1 VDLVLV
7 HGLTGNSV
15 ATWTNDADSFW
26 PAWLSKDYEY
36 VNVWTADYPAPLT
49 RLATKG
55 SRFDIRSSAKA
66 LVDYCATTSL
76 GSRNTV
82 WVAHSLGGLVLKQL
96 LYVSKDLQ
104 ASRYKRFW
112 DTTRGVVF
120 LATPHTGNGF
130 AGAVRDLGFPRPS
143 EAVRDL
149 APGSFLNDLNTW
161 FRNNADPSALTVLSY
176 AEKEPLKVARVGTTI
191 IVSEA
196 AADPGIKGSVCI
208 PVPHDHMTIAKLP
221 SRDDPIYR
229 ALGALVQDLAP
240 EETSSKTEGSARR
253 WPVQIESRTQQSSDA
268 EYDGSE
274 QIAPVIR
281 LRPRRVPA
289 QGSTREILERL
300 RRAPMPSSTSKGSQ
314 GAALLALEGPLRQ
327 YVDMVGPNT
336 RSGQL
341 AKALEALVGDI
352 AQAGTGPSRDSAIA
366 EYRRMKTLLVALLEA
381 QQ

>member
-112 DTTRGVVF
+112 DTTG
-120 LATPHTGNGF
+120 
-130 AGAVRDLGFPRPS
+130 
-143 EAVRDL
+143 E
-149 APGSFLNDLNTW
+149 
-161 FRNNADPSALTVLSY
+161 
-176 AEKEPLKVARVGTTI
+176 GTTQGCACGYDDHCERGR
-191 IVSEA
+191 SR
-196 AADPGIKGSVCI
+196 PGHKGLRMHTC
-208 PVPHDHMTIAKLP
+208 
-221 SRDDPIYR
+221 
-229 ALGALVQDLAP
+229 
-240 EETSSKTEGSARR
+240 SS
-253 WPVQIESRTQQSSDA
+253 
-268 EYDGSE
+268 
-274 QIAPVIR
+274 
-281 LRPRRVPA
+281 
-289 QGSTREILERL
+289 
-300 RRAPMPSSTSKGSQ
+300 
-314 GAALLALEGPLRQ
+314 
-327 YVDMVGPNT
+327 
-336 RSGQL
+336 
-341 AKALEALVGDI
+341 
-352 AQAGTGPSRDSAIA
+352 
-366 EYRRMKTLLVALLEA
+366 
-381 QQ
+381 